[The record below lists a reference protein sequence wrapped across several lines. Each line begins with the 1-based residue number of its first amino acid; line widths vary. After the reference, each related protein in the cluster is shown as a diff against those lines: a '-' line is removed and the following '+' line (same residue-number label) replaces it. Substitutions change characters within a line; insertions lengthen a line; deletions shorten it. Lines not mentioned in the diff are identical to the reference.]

1 MTLGHTVYYTRVCVC
16 KKERRVEKDTDDDE
30 GDDGGHCSWI
40 DEISVSSIKERL
52 GLPRPH

>member
-1 MTLGHTVYYTRVCVC
+1 MC